1 MNHPWWRKGAKAN
14 PLADNAAVLM
24 GRAHGPQRS
33 GTSCAAPGLPGRRS
47 AAVVAAAPAPAMAPA
62 PMTAAVAAA
71 SMAATSM
78 AAAVAG
84 PVGAVARAV
93 NVGVAVDMDIP
104 VDVDILVDV
113 DVAIDGDVAMDM
125 AVPMVPAMPS
135 GRAAPADAA
144 IPRKAA
150 PVPAWAAPARSVP
163 AVVAATPDELGL
175 FDGRAFDERG
185 RRRKCANVHR
195 GLGGQDELRDE
206 SRRDG
211 KGQGELAKH
220 GSVLRKARLS
230 KAPFEHQ
237 MNGGARD
244 FSPLARPRYRAEARH
259 AIGLR
264 RPGKLVA

>member
-47 AAVVAAAPAPAMAPA
+47 AAVVAAAPAPARPPA

-113 DVAIDGDVAMDM
+113 DVAIDMD
-125 AVPMVPAMPS
+125 VPMVPAMPS

-195 GLGGQDELRDE
+195 GLGGKDELRDE

-211 KGQGELAKH
+211 EGQGELAKH

-244 FSPLARPRYRAEARH
+244 FSPLARPRYRAEATQ
-259 AIGLR
+259 
-264 RPGKLVA
+264 